1 MTPVPAGRALSR
13 RHVLGLGALVGLA
26 LTLPMA
32 LLVAPPDAVQ
42 GEAQRW
48 MYLHVPAAWAA
59 YACFAVV
66 LVASLQVLRTGAVE
80 RALMARAA
88 AEVGLVLTVLTL
100 LTGSVWGRF
109 TWGVW
114 WVWDARILTTVALAL
129 VYAAYLA
136 LVHLAPRR
144 PRIPAVLGVVGFLL
158 VPVVHM
164 SVVWWRTLHQPP
176 TILAPEAGLP
186 IDPVM
191 GATLALAVLTT
202 SLAAAWAVLTR
213 LTGLDRTRQKSRQN
227 TSNYAT
233 GHAMPSHRA
242 RGGVCEPGSTV
253 QELVDR

>member
-1 MTPVPAGRALSR
+1 MTARPLTR
-13 RHVLGLGALVGLA
+13 RRVLGLAALAGLV

-32 LLVAPPDAVQ
+32 LVVAPPDAVQ

-66 LVASLQVLRTGAVE
+66 LVASLQVLRRGATGPAGARARE
-80 RALMARAA
+80 RAGHALTARSA
-88 AEVGLVLTVLTL
+88 AEVGLVLTLATL
-100 LTGSVWGRF
+100 ATGSVWGRF

-114 WVWDARILTTVALAL
+114 WAWDARVLSTLALAC

-136 LVHLAPRR
+136 LVHLSPRH
-144 PRIPAVLGVVGFLL
+144 PRVPAVLGVLGILM

-176 TILAPEAGLP
+176 TVLAPEAGLP

-202 SLAAAWAVLTR
+202 SLAAAWAVLAR
-213 LTGLDRTRQKSRQN
+213 SRAL
-227 TSNYAT
+227 SR
-233 GHAMPSHRA
+233 PSGPSVPSPAGRCGA
-242 RGGVCEPGSTV
+242 SSP
-253 QELVDR
+253 QELVGR

>member
-1 MTPVPAGRALSR
+1 MSR
-13 RHVLGLGALVGLA
+13 RRVLGPAALVGLV

-80 RALMARAA
+80 RALTARSA

-114 WVWDARILTTVALAL
+114 WAWDARILTTVALGL

-144 PRIPAVLGVVGFLL
+144 PRVPAVLGVVGIVM

-191 GATLALAVLTT
+191 GATLALAVLTM
-202 SLAAAWAVLTR
+202 SLAAAWAVLAR
-213 LTGLDRTRQKSRQN
+213 LSTLDRTRRRSRQDTPR
-227 TSNYAT
+227 TST
-233 GHAMPSHRA
+233 GHVRPSDRTRDDLPVA
-242 RGGVCEPGSTV
+242 TTKA
-253 QELVDR
+253 QELVER